1 MTRNQ
6 AASDA
11 STATASAD
19 LTTPDQA
26 SDTAHASGTDQR
38 GATGGAAAGGGKDT
52 GEGRGISVALQ
63 LPPLTAT
70 RIVAA
75 VAVVVCS
82 ILFVTR
88 FEDVMAI
95 LVLILH
101 VIRPFIW
108 GIAAAYLI
116 NLVMKLW
123 ERVVFPRSTKPVAV
137 KARRLICIVLAIG
150 TIAGILTGVVW
161 LLASEVS
168 QSVSALAAGAAQI
181 GQMAYDFLAQDATI
195 SAWLESESANI
206 ESASQEA
213 LAALGGWGGIV
224 GSVVKVGGSAASVI
238 ASALLG
244 LIFALYLLM
253 GKERILAA
261 TKSAMRITLPQR
273 AYDKIMHVGN
283 VANDCF
289 SRFITG
295 QCLEAIILGSLCAI
309 GMKILGLPYAGT
321 VGLCVGLTSLI
332 PFIGAWIG
340 GIVGALIIAS
350 VSFMQALYFLIFL
363 IVLQQIEGHLIY
375 PNVVGAAV
383 EMPGIWTFVAVVAG
397 GSLFGLVGV
406 LVGVPIISTARKLI
420 LEWKDERLA
429 KLTSA
434 EESRSPSAAA

>member
-1 MTRNQ
+1 MNETQHASSASIENRP
-6 AASDA
+6 AASGA
-11 STATASAD
+11 AESGPAAPEAAATTAQGPAPA
-19 LTTPDQA
+19 
-26 SDTAHASGTDQR
+26 R
-38 GATGGAAAGGGKDT
+38 GA
-52 GEGRGISVALQ
+52 SVALQ
-63 LPPLTAT
+63 LPPITAKHV
-70 RIVAA
+70 IIAAA
-75 VAVVVCS
+75 VAVAS
-82 ILFVTR
+82 ILFVVR
-88 FEDVMAI
+88 FDDVVGFLA
-95 LVLILH
+95 LALH

-108 GIAAAYLI
+108 GVAAAYLV

-123 ERVVFPRSTKPVAV
+123 ERVYFPRSTNIVITKT
-137 KARRLICIVLAIG
+137 RRVVCIVLAIG
-150 TIAGILTGVVW
+150 TIAGILTGVIW

-168 QSVSALAAGAAQI
+168 QSVGALAAGFTQTAT
-181 GQMAYDFLAQDATI
+181 MLYDLFAQDPTI
-195 SAWLESESANI
+195 SAWLEAESANI
-206 ESASQEA
+206 ETAAEEA
-213 LAALGGWGGIV
+213 LAGFGGVGGIV
-224 GSVVKVGGSAASVI
+224 GSMVKVGGNAVSVL

-253 GKERILAA
+253 GKERIIAA
-261 TKSAMRITLPQR
+261 TKSVLEITLPKPACR
-273 AYDKIMHVGN
+273 KLLHAGS

-406 LVGVPIISTARKLI
+406 LVGVPIVSTVRKLV
-420 LEWKDERLA
+420 LEWKAARDARLA
-429 KLTSA
+429 A
-434 EESRSPSAAA
+434 EGALDAEATDAPAKADA

>member
-1 MTRNQ
+1 MTDNHTTP
-6 AASDA
+6 
-11 STATASAD
+11 TATETPAAAARPQ
-19 LTTPDQA
+19 TPDSTPNA
-26 SDTAHASGTDQR
+26 APARNISPDTNTAKNGV
-38 GATGGAAAGGGKDT
+38 
-52 GEGRGISVALQ
+52 SVSLQ
-63 LPPLTAT
+63 LPPLTVK
-70 RIVAA
+70 RVIAA

-88 FEDVMAI
+88 FEDVMA
-95 LVLILH
+95 VLAMVLH
-101 VIRPFIW
+101 VIRPFVW

-123 ERVVFPRSTKPVAV
+123 ERVVLPHSTKPIAV
-137 KARRLICIVLAIG
+137 KSRRLICIILAIG
-150 TIAGILTGVVW
+150 TIAGILAGVIW

-168 QSVSALAAGAAQI
+168 QSVTALAAGAAQI

-195 SAWLESESANI
+195 SAWLESEAANI
-206 ESASQEA
+206 ETAAQETV
-213 LAALGGWGGIV
+213 AAFGGWGGIM
-224 GSVVKVGGSAASVI
+224 GSVVKVGGSAASVL
-238 ASALLG
+238 ASALLA

-253 GKERILAA
+253 GKERILSA
-261 TKSAMRITLPQR
+261 TKSALRLTLPKS
-273 AYDKIMHVGN
+273 AYAKVMHVGN

-309 GMKILGLPYAGT
+309 GMKLLGLPYAGT

-397 GSLFGLVGV
+397 GSLFGLAGV
-406 LVGVPIISTARKLI
+406 LVGVPIISTVRKLV
-420 LEWKDERLA
+420 LEWKDARMA
-429 KLTSA
+429 KLAAT
-434 EESRSPSAAA
+434 EGGGCEAAAS